1 MARAQ
6 HFRLRD
12 PVSVGRGGL
21 RDNLMVKASIISMIL
36 LVYRKV

>member
-1 MARAQ
+1 MTRAQ
-6 HFRLRD
+6 HFRD

-21 RDNLMVKASIISMIL
+21 RDNLTVKETIISMVL